1 MLHSLHRRK
10 GSERVLKRLR
20 IAALLYV
27 LVFVAAAQYV
37 TRRNATDWDA
47 PLWVDIYAVAGD
59 AHPDTRRYASSLA
72 PSEFAA
78 AEKFLA
84 REAKRYGVALEQ
96 PFKLR
101 IVGEYEHALPQ
112 LDAGAGALGVLW
124 WSLRMRVLATRLRWH
139 LDGPSGDIVVFAVFH
154 EPEAGVALDR
164 STALAKGLIA
174 VANLF
179 ADSSARATNQIVL
192 AHELLH
198 TLRATD
204 KYSRSSNAPVYP
216 DGYAAPDARPL
227 LPQTKAE
234 LMAGRI
240 PLDEQRADIP
250 RDLSDV
256 VIGAATAREIGWQS
270 Q

>member
-1 MLHSLHRRK
+1 
-10 GSERVLKRLR
+10 VLKRLR

-27 LVFVAAAQYV
+27 LLFVAAAHYL
-37 TRRNATDWDA
+37 TARNSTDWNT

-59 AHPDTRRYASSLA
+59 DHPDTRRYVSSLTA
-72 PSEFAA
+72 VEFAD
-78 AEKFLA
+78 AEAFLT

-101 IVGEYEHALPQ
+101 VIGEHREPLPR
-112 LDAGAGALGVLW
+112 LGANAGAAGVVW
-124 WSLRMRVLATRLRWH
+124 WSLRMRWLAARMRWRA
-139 LDGPSGDIVVFAVFH
+139 DGPTGDVMVFAVFH
-154 EPEAGVALDR
+154 EADEGATLDR
-164 STALAKGLIA
+164 STALDKGLIA

-179 ADSSARATNQIVL
+179 ADRSARATNQIVL

-204 KYSRSSNAPVYP
+204 KYSPASNAPLYP

-227 LPQTKAE
+227 LPQSKAE

-240 PLDEQRADIP
+240 PLDERRAEMP
-250 RDLSDV
+250 RDLRDV
-256 VIGAATAREIGWQS
+256 VIGAATAREIGWQPR
-270 Q
+270 